1 VSNRRPEKC
10 GFEAI
15 KRENPWPWIH
25 PLILGYKT
33 DITKIF
39 RLDIYRFVG
48 GICISEVNKKDR
60 ATMEPCL

>member
-15 KRENPWPWIH
+15 KRANPWDRIH

-33 DITKIF
+33 DITDF
-39 RLDIYRFVG
+39 LD
-48 GICISEVNKKDR
+48 K
-60 ATMEPCL
+60 